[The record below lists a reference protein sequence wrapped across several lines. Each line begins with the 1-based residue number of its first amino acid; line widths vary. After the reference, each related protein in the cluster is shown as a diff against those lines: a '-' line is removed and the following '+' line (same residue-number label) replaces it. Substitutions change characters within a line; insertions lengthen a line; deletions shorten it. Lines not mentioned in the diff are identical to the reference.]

1 MSIEYEIT
9 PFDWDNAGV
18 TPPQDLLERGFQPGY
33 KPPAE
38 YFNALLYIIFAAIK
52 EIQKKTVEM
61 SDTVENST
69 NTNSD
74 TVTAKVI
81 CAGND
86 TEHKGG
92 LYIGDTPISY
102 GEADNNLDNSIV
114 IGSADN
120 VSGKNSIVSGTKN
133 TCTAVQC
140 LVLGFSN
147 NVQGVRSIV
156 AGESNVSEGNYG
168 FIIGSDNTLCSYH
181 SAIIGMENVIGSS
194 SAEHGVLVV
203 GNENTA
209 GTKGSSSNNGGPSYT
224 TICGLRNNGAACMST
239 GIFGTSNNI
248 KRASD
253 SGVFGNS
260 NSAEQVKGVGMFGF
274 GNISKSLNFICGK
287 FSKTPTAADIAGTT
301 GDLFVVGNGTGT
313 NNADGSMTAT
323 TRSNAFRITAAGDV
337 MGTKS
342 YSASGADYAEMFE
355 WTDGNLDNEDRRGLF
370 VTLDGEKICPANSDN
385 DYILGVVS
393 ATPSIV
399 ADAQTDDWGK
409 KWKTDIFGERL
420 LDENGA
426 WILNE
431 DFREEDNE
439 SYVSRLDRKEW
450 AAVGLVG
457 KLIVVDDGTC
467 EVNGYCVPEN
477 GGIATKSETGYRVL
491 SRLDENHI
499 KILVK

>member
-1 MSIEYEIT
+1 MSIEYQNKPIG
-9 PFDWDNAGV
+9 WDNAGV
-18 TPPQDLLERGFQPGY
+18 TPPQDLIEKGFQPGY

-38 YFNALLYIIFAAIK
+38 YFNALLHTTSEAIK
-52 EIQKKTVEM
+52 EIQEKTVEL
-61 SDTVENST
+61 SVTIESSAD
-69 NTNSD
+69 TNSD
-74 TVTAKVI
+74 TVTSKVI

-224 TICGLRNNGAACMST
+224 IICGLRNNGAACMST
-239 GIFGTSNNI
+239 GIFGTSNDI
-248 KRASD
+248 KGASD
-253 SGVFGNS
+253 SGIFGNS
-260 NSAEQVKGVGMFGF
+260 NSAEQVKGVGIFGF
-274 GNISKSLNFICGK
+274 GNISKNLNFICGK
-287 FSKTPTAADIAGTT
+287 FSKTPTEIGRAH
-301 GDLFVVGNGTGT
+301 V
-313 NNADGSMTAT
+313 
-323 TRSNAFRITAAGDV
+323 
-337 MGTKS
+337 
-342 YSASGADYAEMFE
+342 
-355 WTDGNLDNEDRRGLF
+355 
-370 VTLDGEKICPANSDN
+370 
-385 DYILGVVS
+385 
-393 ATPSIV
+393 
-399 ADAQTDDWGK
+399 
-409 KWKTDIFGERL
+409 
-420 LDENGA
+420 
-426 WILNE
+426 
-431 DFREEDNE
+431 
-439 SYVSRLDRKEW
+439 
-450 AAVGLVG
+450 
-457 KLIVVDDGTC
+457 
-467 EVNGYCVPEN
+467 
-477 GGIATKSETGYRVL
+477 
-491 SRLDENHI
+491 
-499 KILVK
+499 